1 MGKNILITGG
11 AGFVG
16 SFLADELLRRGHAVR
31 IIDNLEPQVHP
42 KGVPD
47 YLPVAAEFTKGD
59 VRDYDCLGRALLGID
74 VVFHLAAM
82 VGMGQSQYKIKHY
95 VDVNTGGTANLLDLI
110 VNRRDKLAIKKI
122 VVASSMSCYGE
133 GLYLNASG
141 GVVQPELRAD
151 PSPDRWEPLDPDS
164 GEPLSPIPTPETA
177 RFSASAIYAL
187 TKAEQERMVMS
198 VGRTYEIPVVGMRF
212 FNIYGPRQ
220 SLSNPYTGVVAI
232 FLSAIKNGKPPVI
245 FEDGLQTRDFISVHD
260 VVAALVGVMGSK
272 KADYQVF
279 NVGTGQ
285 PRTILSVAEV
295 LAQLYGQEIA
305 PAVTG
310 KFRKGD
316 VRHCYA
322 DISRLRQALDWEP
335 KVAFEEGMKELIEW
349 SRTATAID
357 SFDKYRKELAAHGL
371 I

>member
-16 SFLADELLRRGHAVR
+16 SFLAEELLRRGHAVR
-31 IIDNLEPQVHP
+31 IFDNLEPQVHP
-42 KGVPD
+42 KGLPD
-47 YLPVAAEFTKGD
+47 YLPADAEFTKGD
-59 VRDYDCLGRALLGID
+59 VRDYDCLGRALAGVE

-95 VDVNTGGTANLLDLI
+95 VDVNTGGTANLLDLL
-110 VNRRDKLAIKKI
+110 VNRRDKLAVKKLI
-122 VVASSMSCYGE
+122 VASSMSSYGE
-133 GLYLNASG
+133 GLYRSASG
-141 GVVQPELRAD
+141 RLIQPPLRTE
-151 PSPDRWEPLDPDS
+151 PGPGRWEPTDPES
-164 GEPLSPIPTPETA
+164 GQPLTAVPTPESTP
-177 RFSASAIYAL
+177 FSAGAIYAL

-198 VGRTYEIPVVGMRF
+198 IGRTYEIPVVGMRF

-232 FLSAIKNGKPPVI
+232 FLSMIKNGKPPVI

-260 VVAALVGVMGSK
+260 VVAALVAVMGSR

-279 NVGTGQ
+279 NVGTGR
-285 PRTILSVAEV
+285 PRTVLSVAEV
-295 LAQLYGQEIA
+295 LARVYGAELEPQ
-305 PAVTG
+305 VTEQ
-310 KFRKGD
+310 FRKGD

-322 DISRLRQALDWEP
+322 DISRLTEATGWEP
-335 KVAFEEGMKELIEW
+335 KVAFEDGMRELVDW

-357 SFDKYRKELAAHGL
+357 SFDKYRKELVAHGL